1 MKMIGPHRKAGR
13 KTDPRREAL
22 AREYELSE
30 KQRRRLNRL
39 NRLNLEQ
46 MTKCADDMARRLL
59 LGKSS

>member
-1 MKMIGPHRKAGR
+1 MNMIGPHRKAGR

-30 KQRRRLNRL
+30 RQRQ
-39 NRLNLEQ
+39 RLNLEQ

>member
-30 KQRRRLNRL
+30 KQRG
-39 NRLNLEQ
+39 RLNLEQ

>member
-30 KQRRRLNRL
+30 KQRRRLN
-39 NRLNLEQ
+39 LEQ

-59 LGKSS
+59 PGKSS

>member
-1 MKMIGPHRKAGR
+1 MNMIGPHRKAGR

-30 KQRRRLNRL
+30 KQRG
-39 NRLNLEQ
+39 RLNLEQ

>member
-30 KQRRRLNRL
+30 KQRRRLN
-39 NRLNLEQ
+39 LEQ

>member
-1 MKMIGPHRKAGR
+1 MKMIGPHRKAGP

-30 KQRRRLNRL
+30 RQRR
-39 NRLNLEQ
+39 RLNLEQ

>member
-30 KQRRRLNRL
+30 KQRGRLNL
-39 NRLNLEQ
+39 EHLEQ